1 MILAILCLLPI
12 AAAIGANN
20 GSWGP
25 PILLPLVPASA
36 ALLHTNELL
45 LWSSYRAD
53 VFVGQD
59 DPATSTT
66 AFCTLNLA
74 TMAVGPFS
82 VSQPGH
88 DMFCPGTSL
97 LANGTLMVN
106 GGSTSASTTLYHP
119 ATKSWSRAANMTI
132 PRGYQGDVTLSD
144 GRVFTIG
151 GSWSGGTAHKD
162 GEVWSPTTGAWS
174 RLPNVLSSAILTD
187 DPKGENTQDNH
198 AWLFA
203 RGNGVVFHAGPSK
216 QMNFFGTSGSGTST
230 PAGLRGTDQHS
241 QYGNAVMFDDNKIL
255 TVGGAT
261 QQSVVPG
268 SKRAHVITLNGNT
281 VASVE
286 EVAPMRYGRTFHTSV
301 VLPDGSVLVTGGQT
315 IPEIWT
321 DNNAVFVPEL
331 YDPASK
337 TFRSLAPAAN
347 ARTYH
352 SVAVLLPDGTVFT
365 GGGGLCSLTGMQQ
378 CIDLYSS
385 HFDGAIFTPPNLL
398 NADGTPASR
407 PVIVLAPGSAKYGS
421 QITVVTNVP
430 VSYFAVIRNGASTH
444 GVNNDQRRYRLSRS
458 IVGTNRYSLSIPRED
473 KLPPGYYMLFAVD
486 SRGVPSKAP
495 FVRIGI

>member
-1 MILAILCLLPI
+1 MIATLFFSLLVGTS
-12 AAAIGANN
+12 AIGLNN
-20 GSWGP
+20 GNWGP
-25 PILLPLVPASA
+25 PVLLPLVPASV
-36 ALLHTNELL
+36 ALLHTNHLV

-66 AFCTLNLA
+66 AYCTLDLD

-82 VSQPGH
+82 ISPAGH
-88 DMFCPGTSL
+88 DMFCPGTAFLGNGSL
-97 LANGTLMVN
+97 LIN
-106 GGSTSASTTLYHP
+106 GGSTSSSTTLYDP
-119 ATKSWSRAANMTI
+119 VSRTFRATGGPKI
-132 PRGYQGDVTLSD
+132 PRGYSGDVTLSD

-162 GEVWSPTTGAWS
+162 GEVWSPVTGTWS
-174 RLPNVLSSAILTD
+174 LLPNVLSSAILTD

-203 RGNGVVFHAGPSK
+203 RSNGVVFHAGPSK
-216 QMNFFGTSGSGTST
+216 QMNFFGTSGAGTST

-241 QYGNAVMFDDNKIL
+241 QYGNAVMFSATEIL

-261 QQSVVPG
+261 QQDIVPG
-268 SKRAHVITLNGNT
+268 SNRAHVITLNGNT
-281 VASVE
+281 VRSVQ
-286 EVAPMRYGRTFHTSV
+286 EVGRMAYGRTFHTSV
-301 VLPDGSVLVTGGQT
+301 VLPDGFVLVTGGQT

-331 YDPASK
+331 FDPVAK
-337 TFRSLAPAAN
+337 TFRQLAPAAN

-352 SVAVLLPDGTVFT
+352 SVAILLPDATVFT

-398 NADGTPASR
+398 NADGTPATRPTIVSAPATALRGSR
-407 PVIVLAPGSAKYGS
+407 
-421 QITVVTNVP
+421 ITVSTTGSI
-430 VSYFAVIRNGASTH
+430 SYFSLIRTGASTH
-444 GVNNDQRRYRLSRS
+444 GVNNDQRRVRLTSTRLR
-458 IVGTNRYSLSIPRED
+458 TNVFSVLIPSSSGD
-473 KLPPGYYMLFAVD
+473 VPPGYYMLFALD
-486 SRGVPSKAP
+486 TRGVPSKAK
-495 FVRIGI
+495 FVRI